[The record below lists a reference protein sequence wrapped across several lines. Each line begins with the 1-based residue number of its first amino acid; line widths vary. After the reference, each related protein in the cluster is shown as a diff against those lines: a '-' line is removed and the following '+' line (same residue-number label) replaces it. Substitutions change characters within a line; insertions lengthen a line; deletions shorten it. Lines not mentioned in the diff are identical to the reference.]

1 MPVVGHAN
9 RRLSWRH
16 FLADTD
22 VTTRAGAGRSRLIPR
37 HAAGARIGTA
47 GWAIPAASRDGFPAA
62 GTGLERYAAR
72 FNAAEINSS
81 FHRPHRPATY
91 ERWAAC
97 VPADFAFAVKLP
109 KAITHGARLIAT
121 ADLLAGFAAEVAGL
135 GGKLGVILVQ
145 LPPSLALDPSAAG
158 QFFEQLRNAIPAA
171 DIACEPRHVSWFTAE
186 ANALLAGLQVARVAA
201 DPALVPI
208 AGQPGGWAGLC
219 YRRLHGSPTIYRSSY
234 DARVLEAIAG
244 DMAKRPAG
252 VRDWCIFDNTASGAA
267 LANALDLQAL
277 VAAVAR

>member
-1 MPVVGHAN
+1 MPSIRPNSTPRSGGCGLAAPRVEAHRLFASCRALAAVPVVGHAN
-9 RRLSWRH
+9 RRRSWRH

-22 VTTRAGAGRSRLIPR
+22 VTTRAGAGRSPLTPR

-121 ADLLAGFAAEVAGL
+121 PDLLAGFAAEVGGL

-186 ANALLAGLQVARVAA
+186 ANALLAGLQVARGGSCACP
-201 DPALVPI
+201 DRRPA
-208 AGQPGGWAGLC
+208 
-219 YRRLHGSPTIYRSSY
+219 RRLGRPVLSTP
-234 DARVLEAIAG
+234 AR
-244 DMAKRPAG
+244 
-252 VRDWCIFDNTASGAA
+252 FSDN
-267 LANALDLQAL
+267 LPVFL
-277 VAAVAR
+277 